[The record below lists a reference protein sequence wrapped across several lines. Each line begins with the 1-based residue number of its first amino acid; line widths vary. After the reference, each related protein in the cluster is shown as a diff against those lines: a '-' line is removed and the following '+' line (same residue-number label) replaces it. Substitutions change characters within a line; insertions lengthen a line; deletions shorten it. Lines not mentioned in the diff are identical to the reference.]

1 MLDRIRHLEI
11 VRQVATKHEDGHEER
26 GVEREDEALEG
37 ELLLEP
43 ACGIGAVPHLLHVAR
58 LTNLGIQLQQVG
70 SVRDHKH
77 GASPFRP
84 PPHPSGSSSSQEP
97 SAPKPDVRHAAECE

>member
-58 LTNLGIQLQQVG
+58 LTNLGIQVIVLSGPLRIHRGRVHRRNHRLQDQFL
-70 SVRDHKH
+70 H
-77 GASPFRP
+77 FI
-84 PPHPSGSSSSQEP
+84 HPISHDDP
-97 SAPKPDVRHAAECE
+97 TR

>member
-11 VRQVATKHEDGHEER
+11 VRQIATKHEDGHEER

-37 ELLLEP
+37 QLLLEP

-58 LTNLGIQLQQVG
+58 LTNLGIQVIVLQVCKCTFTFTCTFTCTCTCTCTCTYEW
-70 SVRDHKH
+70 SCRSCSEWE
-77 GASPFRP
+77 A
-84 PPHPSGSSSSQEP
+84 
-97 SAPKPDVRHAAECE
+97 